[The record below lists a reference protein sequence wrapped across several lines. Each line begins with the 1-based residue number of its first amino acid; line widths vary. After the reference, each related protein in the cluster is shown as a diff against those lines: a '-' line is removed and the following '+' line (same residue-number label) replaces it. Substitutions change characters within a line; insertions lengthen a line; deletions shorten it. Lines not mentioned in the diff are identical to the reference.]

1 MRSPLPDTL
10 ANMKTGTAL
19 WWVTPALVLALD
31 ERLGPPVDSYV
42 NGSQTWFTGDDQ
54 ILEWRLH
61 PVGGFEQPDG
71 VMHEELWE
79 RVVTAITVGNPG
91 DAMDLGRGAVALSEL
106 WDGLE
111 CYPAY
116 ADELEPATIAGRAEG
131 APRDPGRTSAGSSTT
146 SGSPTRG
153 RRTAASR
160 SCTLLAEQLQG

>member
-1 MRSPLPDTL
+1 
-10 ANMKTGTAL
+10 MKTGTAL
-19 WWVTPALVLALD
+19 WWVSPALVLALD

-61 PVGGFEQPDG
+61 PVGGFQQPDG

-79 RVVTAITVGNPG
+79 RVVTAITVGNPP
-91 DAMDLGRGAVALSEL
+91 DALDLGRGPVPLSAL

-131 APRDPGRTSAGSSTT
+131 LLGIPADL
-146 SGSPTRG
+146 RG
-153 RRTAASR
+153 LVDHERVADAWEANHGLSIV
-160 SCTLLAEQLQG
+160 TLLAEQLQG